1 MPCQLPMELQLS
13 FNERYEVQGVFL
25 DISKAFD
32 KIWHEGLIFKLEHN
46 GLSGKL
52 LRLITDFLSNR
63 KQHVGLNGQF
73 SSCVD
78 VQAGV
83 PEGSVLAL

>member
-32 KIWHEGLIFKLEHN
+32 KIWHEGLIFKLEQN

-73 SSCVD
+73 CSCVD